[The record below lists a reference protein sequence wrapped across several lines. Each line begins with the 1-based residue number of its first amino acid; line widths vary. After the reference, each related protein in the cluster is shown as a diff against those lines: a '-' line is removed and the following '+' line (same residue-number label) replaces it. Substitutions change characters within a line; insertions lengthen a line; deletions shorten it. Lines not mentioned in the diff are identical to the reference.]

1 MAEIKIKLDALEQ
14 EILNKGLESVKNS
27 WIDKIKAV
35 ESKGKTPLFSKKF
48 AEDKIKQL
56 SEKLKLNENS

>member
-14 EILNKGLESVKNS
+14 EILNKGLENVKNG
-27 WIDKIKAV
+27 WIDEIKAA
-35 ESKGKTPLFSKKF
+35 ESEGKTPFFSKKF
-48 AEDKIKQL
+48 VENKIKQL